1 MLKSKVSHL
10 TFHRYFGQYNLQNES
25 TQQPMKAGFESSR
38 RQYLNMTGQRTL
50 CTTCFVYIVN
60 SEWSIHQFDSVSC
73 LWWPF
78 LALSLKYRMKSKFII
93 NYLDNSR
100 TETLEYLG
108 HVWKAD
114 QLSSVQLLSTQLSCL
129 FLILHCIPPYLL
141 SHQNTTNM
149 SFQLP
154 EVPPENYK

>member
-100 TETLEYLG
+100 TELMKQMKDERYSLKQNILN
-108 HVWKAD
+108 HQWIQVSLIRFS
-114 QLSSVQLLSTQLSCL
+114 Q
-129 FLILHCIPPYLL
+129 FLIFAHLTGRFLFKCF
-141 SHQNTTNM
+141 
-149 SFQLP
+149 SFML
-154 EVPPENYK
+154 